1 MISRLPLIRLVA
13 VCAITIASVS
23 AQDQNLDAIRHKA
36 EAGDANA
43 QFHLAQAYI
52 EGKDMA
58 KDPAQGLAWL
68 RKSADQGY
76 FGAEYALAYMY
87 LNGAEK
93 LRKDQHEAAKWFLK
107 AAKQQNKAAQDKLAA
122 MFAQGLISEQEA
134 NWRAADPT
142 PSPTVARVPKEAKKG
157 KAAPFSF
164 GEVETGLAGGITSKR
179 MTTLVQKFG
188 VDFKLSPITRKR
200 LANEGADDNLL
211 TTILASS
218 RSL

>member
-1 MISRLPLIRLVA
+1 MISRLRLIWLVA
-13 VCAITIASVS
+13 FCAITIASVS
-23 AQDQNLDAIRHKA
+23 AQSQNLDDIRHKA

-52 EGKDMA
+52 EGKDIA

-93 LRKDQHEAAKWFLK
+93 LQKDQHEAAKWFLK

-134 NWRAADPT
+134 NWRAGPKA
-142 PSPTVARVPKEAKKG
+142 SPTVARVPKEAKKG

-188 VDFKLSPITRKR
+188 VDFNLSPVTRKR

-211 TTILASS
+211 TTISASS